1 MSAAVRRV
9 PVERSC
15 RPFAYL
21 KAVAAEPFPALLE
34 SSLAEP
40 RLGRYSILCWRPFRK
55 LTCRNGTVHAADL
68 RRGGSRT
75 LRGDPL
81 RVLSDEFKN
90 CWLEVE
96 DGFELPFAGGA
107 VGYFSYD
114 LRHRIESLP
123 RRCEYDLD
131 VPEFI
136 LCLYDGGLVFD
147 HVRGVTEWV
156 GPAGVEPRIPEPA
169 PDGPPERL
177 EPVTLRSNFTR
188 DGYLRAVRRAREYI
202 AAGDIFQVN
211 LSQRFSGVCPSSG
224 LAVYSRLRRLN
235 PAPFS
240 AYLKYPDFEIMC
252 SSPERFLLLDGERV
266 ETRPIK
272 GTRPRRAGDPAFNR
286 RMERELR
293 ASAKDHAELTMIVD
307 LERNDLGR
315 ACNYGTVRV
324 SEHAVVEAY
333 ETVLHLVSTVTGRL
347 YRPRQDEFSLI
358 RAAFPGGSIT
368 GAPKIRAMEIIEE
381 LEPHARGIYTGAI
394 GYVSFHH
401 RMDLNIVIRTMVRK
415 DGRVYFHLGGGI
427 VADSDPLLE
436 YEETLHKGRALFE
449 ALNCPAYEELMRG
462 SRHGASA

>member
-1 MSAAVRRV
+1 MDAH
-9 PVERSC
+9 
-15 RPFAYL
+15 
-21 KAVAAEPFPALLE
+21 K
-34 SSLAEP
+34 
-40 RLGRYSILCWRPFRK
+40 LGRYSFIGSEPFLTLSARGSEITLTQGTEKSHLIGNPFDILNHF
-55 LTCRNGTVHAADL
+55 
-68 RRGGSRT
+68 
-75 LRGDPL
+75 
-81 RVLSDEFKN
+81 
-90 CWLEVE
+90 LEVYRL
-96 DGFELPFAGGA
+96 DSCSSPVPFIGGA

-286 RMERELR
+286 RMEREL
-293 ASAKDHAELTMIVD
+293 L
-307 LERNDLGR
+307 
-315 ACNYGTVRV
+315 
-324 SEHAVVEAY
+324 
-333 ETVLHLVSTVTGRL
+333 
-347 YRPRQDEFSLI
+347 SLI
-358 RAAFPGGSIT
+358 HI
-368 GAPKIRAMEIIEE
+368 
-381 LEPHARGIYTGAI
+381 
-394 GYVSFHH
+394 
-401 RMDLNIVIRTMVRK
+401 
-415 DGRVYFHLGGGI
+415 
-427 VADSDPLLE
+427 
-436 YEETLHKGRALFE
+436 
-449 ALNCPAYEELMRG
+449 
-462 SRHGASA
+462 